1 MGITFYPGVEYVK
14 CVNHSVVFDSLEPMD
29 WTPPGFSVHGILQA
43 RIFEW
48 FVFPSPGM
56 FLTQGLNL
64 SLQHSRQILYY
75 LSYQGNPTLEPIT
88 KKEECL

>member
-1 MGITFYPGVEYVK
+1 MHAKLLQLCLTLCDPVDCSLPG
-14 CVNHSVVFDSLEPMD
+14 S
-29 WTPPGFSVHGILQA
+29 SVHGIFQA

-48 FVFPSPGM
+48 VAFPSPGM

-64 SLQHSRQILYY
+64 SLQHCRQILYH
-75 LSYQGNPTLEPIT
+75 LSYQGNPTLEPVI